1 MEHNRGGF
9 NKQTWCQFVNFKLG
23 STETEIIMT
32 LLGKSKSRRL
42 EILPMRLTIK
52 IESSITLELTKA
64 ETVNFIGDER
74 ETKYLSLIKIK

>member
-1 MEHNRGGF
+1 M
-9 NKQTWCQFVNFKLG
+9 NFKLG

-64 ETVNFIGDER
+64 ETVNFTGDER